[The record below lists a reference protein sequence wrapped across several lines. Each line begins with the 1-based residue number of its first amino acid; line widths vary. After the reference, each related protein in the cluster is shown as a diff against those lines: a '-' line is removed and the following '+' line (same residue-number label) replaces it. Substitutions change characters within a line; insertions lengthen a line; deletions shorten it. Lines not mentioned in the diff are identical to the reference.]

1 MSAERDA
8 HIKLEKNLRAEIDGL
23 LLELKHKNYSSKS
36 EKAELNKNLLDKRRE
51 YQQLRLA
58 RPKSDG

>member
-8 HIKLEKNLRAEIDGL
+8 HIKLEQALRIEIEGI
-23 LLELKHKNYSSKS
+23 LLELDRKNYSSKS
-36 EKAELNKNLLDKRRE
+36 EKTALNTTLLEKRRE

>member
-1 MSAERDA
+1 MSADRDA
-8 HIKLEKNLRAEIDGL
+8 HIKLEQALRIEIEGI
-23 LLELKHKNYSSKS
+23 LLELDRKNYSSKS
-36 EKAELNKNLLDKRRE
+36 EKTALNKALLEKRRE

>member
-1 MSAERDA
+1 MSADRDA
-8 HIKLEKNLRAEIDGL
+8 HIKLEQALRIEIEGI
-23 LLELKHKNYSSKS
+23 LLELDRKNYSSKS
-36 EKAELNKNLLDKRRE
+36 EKTALNTTLLEKRRE

>member
-8 HIKLEKNLRAEIDGL
+8 HIKLEQALRIEIEGI
-23 LLELKHKNYSSKS
+23 LLELDRKNYSSKS
-36 EKAELNKNLLDKRRE
+36 EKTALNKTLLEKRRE